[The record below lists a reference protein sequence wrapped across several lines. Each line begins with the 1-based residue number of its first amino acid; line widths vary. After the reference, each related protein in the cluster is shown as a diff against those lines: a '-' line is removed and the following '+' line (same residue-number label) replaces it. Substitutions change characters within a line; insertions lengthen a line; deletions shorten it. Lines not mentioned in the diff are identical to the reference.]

1 MSRFQFRELHVE
13 NFRCFGALTL
23 PLEEDTTILFGENG
37 GGKTA
42 LLNALAIGLAVFQ
55 RGLSKRPRINAER
68 DPSMH
73 SLDER
78 GGREATGRCELRWT
92 AAVGE
97 TESVTWSTAVN
108 PGTGSPRAMSRHR
121 PILEALEQVRVP
133 GKRWPLFA
141 WYGVDRLRRRRH
153 RRKHQHTGDR
163 WSAYDSSLDPSLDE
177 APLLEWL
184 QDEALRDAALRQQS
198 MPERLLHQ
206 AVMDTAVRATP
217 GVANAWHEAET
228 GGPMVRFEDGHMTS
242 WPDLSHGNHALM
254 SLVADIARRAVKLN
268 EFDGAKAPARVEGV
282 VLIDGIDLHLHPRW
296 QRIVLS
302 RLRDTFPR
310 LQFVVSTRSP
320 QVLSS
325 AQNRQVRRL
334 VGGRLQD
341 WGVFVSGRDS
351 NAILRELMNTDD
363 RDERGTAALRALYEA
378 IDRDDQHLAAQRHEE
393 LVEKWGY
400 NDPELIRARGFM
412 EE

>member
-1 MSRFQFRELHVE
+1 MSQFQFREIRLE
-13 NFRCFGALTL
+13 NFRCFDGLTL

-42 LLNALAIGLAVFQ
+42 LLNALAMGLAVFQ
-55 RGLSKRPRINAER
+55 RGSSKQLKFNAGR
-68 DPSMH
+68 DPRTRT
-73 SLDER
+73 LDQR
-78 GGREATGRCELRWT
+78 GGREATGRCELKWT

-121 PILEALEQVRVP
+121 PILEALEKVRVP

-141 WYGVDRLRRRRH
+141 WYGVDRLRRRRN
-153 RRKHQHTGDR
+153 RRKNQRAWDR
-163 WSAYDSSLDPSLDE
+163 WDAYDSSLDPSLDE

-184 QDEALRDAALRQQS
+184 QDEALQDAALKQQS
-198 MPERLLHQ
+198 MQERLFHQ
-206 AVMDTAVRATP
+206 AVMDAETRATP
-217 GVANAWHEAET
+217 GVANAWYDAVT
-228 GGPMVRFEDGHMTS
+228 RGPMVRFENGHVTS

-254 SLVADIARRAVKLN
+254 ALVADIARRAAMLN
-268 EFDGAKAPARVEGV
+268 EFDGEEAPAQVEGV

-302 RLRDTFPR
+302 RLRDAFPR

-325 AQNRQVRRL
+325 AQNR
-334 VGGRLQD
+334 
-341 WGVFVSGRDS
+341 
-351 NAILRELMNTDD
+351 
-363 RDERGTAALRALYEA
+363 
-378 IDRDDQHLAAQRHEE
+378 
-393 LVEKWGY
+393 
-400 NDPELIRARGFM
+400 
-412 EE
+412 